1 MSDAPETIGV
11 LAMNIGNPSR
21 ERAERQLEWLQERR
35 EEILVLTETAPS
47 AGCDLIVKRL
57 TDARWQVR
65 FPRPGEGERGVL
77 IACRVALAER
87 DDDVVPY
94 LPARAERATLAGDVL
109 EIFGVYVP
117 SRDASVA
124 KTERKRRFIEALAD
138 AVEGAPSRGV
148 LIGDLNIIEPS
159 HQPAYSW
166 FQQWEYDF
174 YDDLL
179 ATGWV
184 DAYRLRSPGVVEHS
198 WVSYDGEGY
207 RYDHA
212 FVSAPLADRVVDCAF
227 VHETRE
233 LKLTDHSAMTL
244 VLRLGG
250 AQPLEV
256 DEDFAG
262 EPPTLF

>member
-21 ERAERQLEWLQERR
+21 ERAERQLEWLQERP
-35 EEILVLTETAPS
+35 EHVLVLTETAPS
-47 AGCDLIVKRL
+47 AGCDLIAERL
-57 TDARWQVR
+57 EGARWQVQ
-65 FPRPGEGERGVL
+65 FPRPGDGERGVL
-77 IACRVALAER
+77 IASRVALAAR
-87 DDDVVPY
+87 NDDVVPY
-94 LPARAERATLAGDVL
+94 LAARAERATLAGDAL
-109 EIFGVYVP
+109 EILGVYVP

-124 KTERKRRFIEALAD
+124 KTERKRRFIQALAD
-138 AVEGAPSRGV
+138 AVEGAPCRAV

-159 HQPAYSW
+159 HQPAYAW
-166 FQQWEYDF
+166 FEEWEYDF
-174 YDDLL
+174 YDGLL
-179 ATGWV
+179 AAGWV
-184 DAYRLRSPGVVEHS
+184 DAYRLRSPEAIEHS

-227 VHETRE
+227 AHETRE

-250 AQPLEV
+250 AQLLEV
-256 DEDFAG
+256 DEDLAG
-262 EPPTLF
+262 EPATLF

>member
-1 MSDAPETIGV
+1 MRDAPETIGV

-21 ERAERQLEWLQERR
+21 ERAERQLEWLQERP
-35 EEILVLTETAPS
+35 EHVLVLTETAPS
-47 AGCDLIVKRL
+47 AGCDLIAERL
-57 TDARWQVR
+57 EGARWQVR
-65 FPRPGEGERGVL
+65 FPRPGDGERGVL
-77 IACRVALAER
+77 IASRVGLTDR
-87 DDDVVPY
+87 SGNVVSY
-94 LPARAERATLAGDVL
+94 LPARAERATLAGDML
-109 EIFGVYVP
+109 DILGVYVP
-117 SRDASVA
+117 SRDSSVA
-124 KTERKRRFIEALAD
+124 KTERKRRFIDDLSNVAQK
-138 AVEGAPSRGV
+138 APAHGV

-159 HQPAYSW
+159 HQPAYAW
-166 FQQWEYDF
+166 LQEWEYDF
-174 YDDLL
+174 YEGLL
-179 ATGWV
+179 TAGWV
-184 DAYRLRSPGVVEHS
+184 DAYRLRSPEAIEHS

-227 VHETRE
+227 VHETRD

-256 DEDFAG
+256 DEDLAG